1 MAKKITQHIMV
12 GLSIGFVCTTVCL
25 WIFGAYEATGIAVMR
40 QFTTWLMASAL
51 YGLISLIYDTSIPLP
66 ASLSIHF
73 IGCAAITF
81 IASIISGIMEF
92 MPWYEWFIHVL
103 PVFVLIYI
111 VIGAVTTITTRCQA
125 KKINKKLD
133 EK

>member
-1 MAKKITQHIMV
+1 MLKKITQHIMI
-12 GLSIGFVCTTVCL
+12 GLAIGFVCTTVCL
-25 WIFGAYEATGIAVMR
+25 WALGGYKATGIAVMR

-51 YGLISLIYDTSIPLP
+51 YGLISLIYDTNIPLP

-81 IASIISGIMEF
+81 VASIVSGIMEF

>member
-1 MAKKITQHIMV
+1 MLKKVTQHIMV

-25 WIFGAYEATGIAVMR
+25 WIFGAYEATGMAVMR
-40 QFTTWLMASAL
+40 QFTTWLAASAL
-51 YGLISLIYDTSIPLP
+51 YGLFSLIYDTNIPLP
-66 ASLSIHF
+66 ALLSIHF

-81 IASIISGIMEF
+81 IASIVSGIMEL
-92 MPWYEWFIHVL
+92 MPWYEWFIRVL
-103 PVFVLIYI
+103 PVFVFIYI
-111 VIGAVTTITTRCQA
+111 VIAAVIAITTRQQA